1 MILKIPSLDINAN
14 VVFEKNNPTN
24 VYDGTINIQI
34 LNNLLFFKKNYNIS
48 EIKELLSE
56 KGDTTINLVVKNKNK
71 RAHYCL
77 DKNRKF
83 DLSHFKALKTK
94 IYVEKIIV

>member
-1 MILKIPSLDINAN
+1 MN
-14 VVFEKNNPTN
+14 VRK
-24 VYDGTINIQI
+24 I
-34 LNNLLFFKKNYNIS
+34 LNLVDLIINPYTKVTIELKKNYNIS